1 MTVRSRRYLRLLA
14 LLAAFALIA
23 AACGDGDDGGA
34 EETTAETEA
43 TEETTAETEAT
54 EETSAPEETEATEAT
69 SDEPIVVGGSLALTG
84 FLSATAVIHR
94 ITGELFVDNLN
105 ANGGLLGREVVW
117 DVRDDESVPDNAAA
131 IYERLITEEGVDLIL
146 GPYGTGTITA
156 AMAVAEREGYVFPHH
171 TASLTYAYTYECHFP
186 TWPVGLDTNI
196 SNPNLVYDALEASGN
211 PPETIMFVMNEFPG
225 TQLIAYG
232 PPNSDAGGAVSE
244 AENRGW
250 EVVEVIDFP
259 TAISDWAPIAAQVAE
274 ADPDFLYVGALGVD
288 GVNLLTALDAIGYT
302 PRGHFYQWPAPG
314 PLLGAP
320 NSDGAFSVSVVESHP
335 PFTDDPE
342 IAAFVEEFAERAEE
356 EGLPYTKVDVQA
368 AVSYVAW
375 QVLVAGVEGA
385 GSLDQDAICDYLL
398 NNEIDTIIGPIDFN
412 PDEQNYYGDLSVVK
426 QIQNGEWVVVW
437 PEDKALPGATPEL

>member
-1 MTVRSRRYLRLLA
+1 MRTRQWLTGTRIVA
-14 LLAAFALIA
+14 VLAALAMIL
-23 AACGDGDDGGA
+23 AACGGTTTDEDGDTGDTGDTATTTTTAATPDPGDGGDDGA
-34 EETTAETEA
+34 
-43 TEETTAETEAT
+43 
-54 EETSAPEETEATEAT
+54 

-84 FLSATAVIHR
+84 FLSATAAIHKV
-94 ITGELFVDNLN
+94 TGDLFVDRLN
-105 ANGGLLGREVVW
+105 AAGGLLGREVVW
-117 DVRDDESVPDNAAA
+117 DVRDDESVPDQAAS

-156 AMAVAEREGYVFPHH
+156 AMAVAEREGFVFPHH
-171 TASLTYAYTYECHFP
+171 TASLTYAYTYACHFP
-186 TWPVGLDTNI
+186 TWPVGVDTHL
-196 SNPNLVYDALEASGN
+196 SNPNIVFDALDASDN
-211 PPETIMFVMNEFPG
+211 PPATIGFVMNEFPG

-232 PPNSDAGGAVSE
+232 PPGSDDGGAISE
-244 AENRGW
+244 AQKRGW
-250 EVVEVIDFP
+250 EVVLEINFP
-259 TAISDWAPIAAQVAE
+259 TGTTDWAPIAAQVAQ
-274 ADPDFLYVGALGVD
+274 ADPDFLYMGALGVD
-288 GVNLLTALDAIGYT
+288 GPNLLTALDAIGYT

-320 NSDGAFSVSVVESHP
+320 NADGAFSVSVLESHA

-342 IAAFVEEFAERAEE
+342 VADFVEEFAERAEAA
-356 EGLPYTKVDVQA
+356 GIPYTNVDVQA

-375 QVLVAGVEGA
+375 QVLIAGVEGA

-437 PEDKALPGATPEL
+437 PEDKALPGASPEL